1 MTWKFEESSNYS
13 TFISKHYTYDNP
25 GKLYGSYRFVVC
37 TPPMKNKH
45 TFPTTTK

>member
-25 GKLYGSYRFVVC
+25 GNYTVRIGS
-37 TPPMKNKH
+37 
-45 TFPTTTK
+45 